1 MKDYDIIII
10 GAGII
15 GSCIAYNLIQDNYKG
30 KILVLDKDTA
40 AGEESSTALSAG
52 GFRNLWT
59 TPINMKLS
67 TYSINEYEK
76 IQKEVD
82 IGLDKVGYLFLKNKK
97 QWRQAKKLA
106 KKQKENDVNVD
117 VLSLKDVRRLVP
129 NLEFPKIDK
138 DTKEFFG
145 LEDIVGGVFGSD
157 CGFIE
162 PYLLSREL
170 LNRARSEGV
179 ELKERTEVLYVLKK
193 ENEILGVKT
202 NKGERYDAP
211 IVINAAGPYAAKIA
225 KTIHVDI
232 PIIPTNRQLF
242 STTNTYGV
250 KFPMIV
256 LDNGAYMRSDG
267 EGLLFGRANKD
278 EPEAKE
284 VKGKFLMHVSQQ
296 YFLDKIYPY
305 FLAKLPKLE
314 KGTSIK
320 GKWGG
325 LYSINKEDHN
335 AIIGKHPE
343 IEGFYMC
350 CGFSGH
356 GVMEGYAA
364 GKCISDLI
372 IHKDYVTIPEA
383 KQLSFERFEEGKLVK
398 ELEVI

>member
-15 GSCIAYNLIQDNYKG
+15 GSCIAYNLVKDDYKG

-52 GFRNLWT
+52 GFRNIWT
-59 TPINMKLS
+59 TPVNMKLS

-76 IQKEVD
+76 LQEEVD
-82 IGLDKVGYLFLKNKK
+82 IGLDKAGYLFLKNKN
-97 QWRQAKKLA
+97 QWEQAKELA
-106 KKQKENDVNVD
+106 KEQERNGVNVD
-117 VLSLKDVRRLVP
+117 ILSLKEVRRLVP
-129 NLEFPKIDK
+129 SLEFNKIEK
-138 DTKEFFG
+138 DIKEFFG
-145 LEDIVGGVFGSD
+145 LEDIVGGIYGLD

-162 PYLLSREL
+162 PYMLSREL
-170 LNRARSEGV
+170 LNRARNEGV
-179 ELKERTEVLYVLKK
+179 ELKERTEVLYILKK
-193 ENEILGVKT
+193 GNEILGVKT
-202 NKGERYDAP
+202 KEDVYNAP
-211 IVINAAGPYAAKIA
+211 IVVNAAGPYAAKIA
-225 KTIHVDI
+225 KTIHVDL

-267 EGLLFGRANKD
+267 DGLLFGRANKE
-278 EPEAKE
+278 EPKAKE
-284 VKGKFLMHVSQQ
+284 LKGKFLMHCSKQ

-305 FLAKLPKLE
+305 FLARLPKLE
-314 KGTSIK
+314 RGTSIK

-335 AIIGKHPE
+335 AVIGEHPE
-343 IEGFYMC
+343 IKGFYMC

-372 IHKDYVTIPEA
+372 IKGDYVTIPEA
-383 KQLSFERFEEGKLVK
+383 KQLRFKRFKEEKLIK